1 MKSKLLGIT
10 LVAAT
15 VATVAFYP
23 AVKGRAGIEPVDA
36 DPIPVDTSRAAA
48 RKIEVVFVLDTT
60 SSMSG
65 LIETAK
71 EKIWSIATTM
81 AQAEQAPEIRM
92 GLVAFRDRGDDYV
105 TRVVDL
111 SADLDSMY
119 ATLMQFAAVGGG
131 DGPESVNRAL
141 SAAIEEISWSQDP
154 SSYQVVFLVGDAP
167 PHMDYQGEP
176 QYPEIVRAAAAR
188 GIVVNTIQCG
198 DVQPTVEHWTR
209 IASLGNGRYM
219 KVGQT
224 GDAFAVATPYDREI
238 AGLSAELDR
247 TRLYYGSDEER
258 AESGLKVAATES
270 LHALASVAAQARR
283 AVFNATAAGAA
294 NLFGEKD
301 LVDDVASGRV
311 ELEAIPAP
319 QMPESLRE
327 LTPEEQA
334 AELEAIAG
342 RRDALRQRIDALAAS
357 RASYIEEKVEEA
369 AGAVGSL
376 DAQIYETV
384 RDQAAAKGLTYET
397 GPTF

>member
-1 MKSKLLGIT
+1 MKSKLLGIA

-23 AVKGRAGIEPVDA
+23 AIKGRAGSDRVGDRAVD
-36 DPIPVDTSRAAA
+36 PGTAAA

-92 GLVAFRDRGDDYV
+92 GLVAFRDRGDEYV

-111 SADLDSMY
+111 SPDLDSMY
-119 ATLMQFAAVGGG
+119 ATLMQLAAVGGG

-141 SAAIEEISWSQDP
+141 EAAVDEISWSQDP

-167 PHMDYQGEP
+167 PHMDYQGERR
-176 QYPEIVRAAAAR
+176 YPEIVRTAASR

-198 DVQPTVEHWTR
+198 DVEPTVEHWTR
-209 IASLGNGRYM
+209 IASLGNGRYL
-219 KVGQT
+219 KVGQA
-224 GDAFAVATPYDREI
+224 GDAVAVATPYDREI
-238 AGLSAELDR
+238 AELSAELDG

-258 AESGLKVAATES
+258 AESDLKIAATES

-283 AVFNATAAGAA
+283 AVFNATAAGVA
-294 NLFGEKD
+294 NLFGD
-301 LVDDVASGRV
+301 RDIVDDVAAGRAK
-311 ELEAIPAP
+311 LEEIPAAHL
-319 QMPESLRE
+319 PETLRT
-327 LTPEEQA
+327 LPPEKQA
-334 AELEAIAG
+334 AELERIAG
-342 RRDALRQRIDALAAS
+342 RREALRQRIDALAES
-357 RASYIEEKVEEA
+357 RASFIEEKVGEA
-369 AGAVGSL
+369 AGAAGSL
-376 DAQIYETV
+376 DTQIYDTV
-384 RDQAAAKGLTYET
+384 RDQAARKGLTYSQA
-397 GPTF
+397 GPAF